1 MPSSSPV
8 RSRRSVSRIARIRS
22 STGITRSLQTIVD
35 SAIVSTIT
43 MPVAADSPPMNTN
56 SASAS
61 CFSAIGSVST
71 NVSGST
77 PRPEVHD
84 AAERDRQ
91 TNRFIASM

>member
-1 MPSSSPV
+1 M
-8 RSRRSVSRIARIRS
+8 RRSESRIERMRS

-77 PRPEVHD
+77 PMP
-84 AAERDRQ
+84 AKCMTPPNATGT
-91 TNRFIASM
+91 TNRFIANM